1 MEQNKEDGQNK
12 INDPNA
18 PEIER
23 DSLIAGQLP
32 AQQSQD
38 GGEASEDDEKLNVFD
53 RVRMGMSSIGLLNTF
68 FLGSPGAFFIEKI
81 SNYAN
86 IGTTS
91 SVETGIS
98 FVIGIAVML
107 VGNTVFDKV
116 KRINKD

>member
-32 AQQSQD
+32 AQQSQED
-38 GGEASEDDEKLNVFD
+38 VEASEDDEKLNVFD

-81 SNYAN
+81 TNYAN
-86 IGTTS
+86 IDTTS
-91 SVETGIS
+91 SVESGIS
-98 FVIGIAVML
+98 FVIGFAVML
-107 VGNTVFDKV
+107 VGNTVYDKA
-116 KRINKD
+116 KRVYKD

>member
-32 AQQSQD
+32 AQQSQED
-38 GGEASEDDEKLNVFD
+38 VETSEDVEKLNFFD
-53 RVRMGMSSIGLLNTF
+53 RVRMGMSTIGALNIA
-68 FLGSPGAFFIEKI
+68 LYGSPGAFLIEKI
-81 SNYAN
+81 TNYAN
-86 IGTTS
+86 IDTTS

-98 FVIGIAVML
+98 FVIGFALIL
-107 VGNTVFDKV
+107 VGNTVYDKL
-116 KRINKD
+116 KRVYKD